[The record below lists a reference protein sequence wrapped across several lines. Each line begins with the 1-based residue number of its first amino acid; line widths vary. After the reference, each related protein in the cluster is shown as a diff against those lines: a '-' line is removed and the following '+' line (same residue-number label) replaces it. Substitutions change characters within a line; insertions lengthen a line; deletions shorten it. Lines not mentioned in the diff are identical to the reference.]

1 MLSKSMN
8 RLQEL
13 SRKPYF
19 TLGDVAQTFSLQTA
33 SARVLC
39 SRYVRQGLLVRFK
52 NNIYTTVWKW
62 EGLTRQDLFKIANV
76 LQVPSYISLMTALA
90 YYDVTTQ
97 AQNNYQESVCLK
109 RSVAYN
115 VREAVFSYIKLQN
128 RFYGDFIKKDGVFI
142 ATKEKAF
149 LDAAYLFSF
158 GKYKFDVDSL
168 DMKKLELRKLKSLLS
183 VYPNKT
189 KETVKRLCGI

>member
-52 NNIYTTVWKW
+52 NNLYTTVWKW

>member
-1 MLSKSMN
+1 MLSKYIAK
-8 RLQEL
+8 LQEL
-13 SRKPYF
+13 SKKPYF
-19 TLGDVAQTFSLQTA
+19 TLADVAQNFSLQPA

-52 NNIYTTVWKW
+52 NNFYTTAWAW
-62 EGLTRQDLFKIANV
+62 EGLARQDLFKIANV

-90 YYDVTTQ
+90 YYEVTTQ

-115 VREAVFSYIKLQN
+115 VRGAVFSYVKLQSQY
-128 RFYGDFIKKDGVFI
+128 YGDFIKKDGIFI

-149 LDAAYLFSF
+149 LDAAYLYSF

-168 DMKKLELRKLKSLLS
+168 DLKKLELKNLKRLLKN
-183 VYPNKT
+183 YPQKT
-189 KETVKRLCGI
+189 NETVKRLCGI

>member
-1 MLSKSMN
+1 MN

-52 NNIYTTVWKW
+52 NNLYTTVWKW

>member
-1 MLSKSMN
+1 MLSKN
-8 RLQEL
+8 IAVLQEL
-13 SRKPYF
+13 SRKPFF
-19 TLGDVAQTFSLQTA
+19 TLGDAAQKFSLQPA

-52 NNIYTTVWKW
+52 NNIYTTAWKW
-62 EGLTRQDLFKIANV
+62 EGLTRRDLYEIANV

-97 AQNNYQESVCLK
+97 AQSNYQESVCLK
-109 RSVAYN
+109 RSVAYH
-115 VREAVFSYIKLQN
+115 VREAVFSYVKLQS
-128 RFYGDFIKKDGVFI
+128 RYYGDFIKKDGVFI

-168 DMKKLELRKLKSLLS
+168 DMKKLELKKLKSLLN

>member
-1 MLSKSMN
+1 MLSKNISK
-8 RLQEL
+8 LQEL
-13 SRKPYF
+13 SKKPYF
-19 TLGDVAQTFSLQTA
+19 TLADIAQNFSLQPA

-39 SRYVRQGLLVRFK
+39 SRYVRQGLLVRLK
-52 NNIYTTVWKW
+52 NNFYITAWKW
-62 EGLTRQDLFKIANV
+62 EGLARQGLFKIANI

-90 YYDVTTQ
+90 YYEVTTQ

-115 VREAVFSYIKLQN
+115 VREAVFSYVKLQSQY
-128 RFYGDFIKKDGVFI
+128 YGDFIKKDGIFI

-149 LDAAYLFSF
+149 LDAAYLYSF

-168 DMKKLELRKLKSLLS
+168 DLKKLELKNVKRLLKN
-183 VYPNKT
+183 YPQKT

>member
-1 MLSKSMN
+1 MLSKN
-8 RLQEL
+8 IAKLQEL

-19 TLGDVAQTFSLQTA
+19 NLDDVAQKFSLQPA
-33 SARVLC
+33 SARVFC

-52 NNIYTTVWKW
+52 NNIYTTTWKW
-62 EGLTRQDLFKIANV
+62 EGLTRQDFFKIANV

-115 VREAVFSYIKLQN
+115 VREAVFSYVRLQSQY
-128 RFYGDFIKKDGVFI
+128 YGNFIKQDGIFI

-149 LDAAYLFSF
+149 LDAAYLYSF
-158 GKYKFDVDSL
+158 GKYTFDVDSL
-168 DMKKLELRKLKSLLS
+168 DMKKLELKKLKSLLKS
-183 VYPNKT
+183 YPEKT
-189 KETVKRLCGI
+189 KETVKKLCGI

>member
-1 MLSKSMN
+1 MLSKN
-8 RLQEL
+8 IARLQEL

-19 TLGDVAQTFSLQTA
+19 TLGDVAQNFSLQSA
-33 SARVLC
+33 SVRVLC
-39 SRYVRQGLLVRFK
+39 SRYVQQGLLVRFK
-52 NNIYTTVWKW
+52 NNIYTTAWKW

-109 RSVAYN
+109 RSIVYN
-115 VREAVFSYIKLQN
+115 VREAVFSYVKLQN
-128 RFYGDFIKKDGVFI
+128 QYYGDFIKKDGVFI

-158 GKYKFDVDSL
+158 GKYKFDVASL
-168 DMKKLELRKLKSLLS
+168 DMKKLELKKLKSLLK
-183 VYPNKT
+183 VYPEKT

>member
-1 MLSKSMN
+1 MLSKN
-8 RLQEL
+8 IAVLQEL
-13 SRKPYF
+13 SRKPFF
-19 TLGDVAQTFSLQTA
+19 TLGDAAQNFSLQPA

-52 NNIYTTVWKW
+52 NNIYTTAWKW
-62 EGLTRQDLFKIANV
+62 EGLTRRDLFEIANI

-97 AQNNYQESVCLK
+97 AQSNYQESVCLK
-109 RSVAYN
+109 RSVAYH
-115 VREAVFSYIKLQN
+115 VREAVFSYVKLQS
-128 RFYGDFIKKDGVFI
+128 RYYGDFIKKDGIFI

-168 DMKKLELRKLKSLLS
+168 DMKKLELKKLKSLLK

>member
-1 MLSKSMN
+1 MLSKN
-8 RLQEL
+8 IAVLQEL

-19 TLGDVAQTFSLQTA
+19 TLGDVAQIFSLQPA

-52 NNIYTTVWKW
+52 NNIYTTAWKW
-62 EGLTRQDLFKIANV
+62 ESLTRQDLFKIANV

-109 RSVAYN
+109 RSITYN
-115 VREAVFSYIKLQN
+115 VREAVFSYVKLQS
-128 RFYGDFIKKDGVFI
+128 RYYGDFIKKDGVFI

-168 DMKKLELRKLKSLLS
+168 DMKKLEFKKLKSLLK
-183 VYPNKT
+183 VYPEKT

>member
-1 MLSKSMN
+1 MLSKN
-8 RLQEL
+8 IARLQEL

-19 TLGDVAQTFSLQTA
+19 TLGDVAQNFSLQLT

-52 NNIYTTVWKW
+52 NNIYTTAWRW

-115 VREAVFSYIKLQN
+115 VREAVFSYVKLQN

-168 DMKKLELRKLKSLLS
+168 DMKKLELKKLNSLLR
-183 VYPNKT
+183 VYPEKT

>member
-1 MLSKSMN
+1 MLSKN
-8 RLQEL
+8 IARLQEL

-19 TLGDVAQTFSLQTA
+19 TLGDVAQNFSLPLA

-52 NNIYTTVWKW
+52 NNIYTTAWKW

-109 RSVAYN
+109 RSIAYN
-115 VREAVFSYIKLQN
+115 VRESVFSYVKLQS
-128 RFYGDFIKKDGVFI
+128 RYYGDFIKKDGVFI

-168 DMKKLELRKLKSLLS
+168 DMKKLELKKLKSLLK
-183 VYPNKT
+183 VYPEKT

>member
-1 MLSKSMN
+1 MLSKN
-8 RLQEL
+8 IARLQEL

-19 TLGDVAQTFSLQTA
+19 TLGDVAQIFSLQPA

-52 NNIYTTVWKW
+52 NNIYTTAWKW
-62 EGLTRQDLFKIANV
+62 EGLARQDLFKIANV

-109 RSVAYN
+109 RSIAYN
-115 VREAVFSYIKLQN
+115 VRESVFSYVKLQS
-128 RFYGDFIKKDGVFI
+128 RYYGDFIKKDGVFI

-168 DMKKLELRKLKSLLS
+168 DMKKLELKKLKSLLK
-183 VYPNKT
+183 VYPEKT

>member
-1 MLSKSMN
+1 MLSKN
-8 RLQEL
+8 IARLQEL

-19 TLGDVAQTFSLQTA
+19 TLGDVAQNFGLQPA

-52 NNIYTTVWKW
+52 NNIHTTAWKW

-109 RSVAYN
+109 RSIAYN
-115 VREAVFSYIKLQN
+115 VRESVFSYVKLQS
-128 RFYGDFIKKDGVFI
+128 RYYGDFIKKDGVFI

-168 DMKKLELRKLKSLLS
+168 DMKKLELKKLKSLLK
-183 VYPNKT
+183 VYPEKT